1 MTSKSS
7 APARSPEV
15 EAALQKVILVLQ
27 QRAAKL
33 PADSLVL
40 LLQAA
45 SFEEFFGLIQQEWPA
60 LVTAPRADLEGA
72 YRAMLT
78 GLKARLAIVAL
89 PHLAIGTA

>member
-1 MTSKSS
+1 MSNPNSGR
-7 APARSPEV
+7 ARSPEV
-15 EAALQKVILVLQ
+15 EAALQNVILVLQ

-40 LLQAA
+40 LLRAA

-60 LVTAPRADLEGA
+60 LVTAPREDIQGA
-72 YRAMLT
+72 YCAMLA
-78 GLKARLAIVAL
+78 GLKARLAIIAL

>member
-45 SFEEFFGLIQQEWPA
+45 SFEAFFGLIRREWPS
-60 LVTAPRADLEGA
+60 LVAAPQADLEEA
-72 YRAMLT
+72 YHAMLA
-78 GLKARLAIVAL
+78 GLKARLAIVSL
-89 PHLAIGTA
+89 PHLVEGTA